1 MGTGNVIASRSPI
14 FKRGDYVSGFL
25 GWQEFSIVNASDIE
39 KLNSY
44 QNPQLSLGIFGVA
57 GLTAYFSIVEVAK
70 AKAGDTMVI
79 STAAG
84 SVGSIACQIGKLLG
98 CKVYGICGSDLKG
111 AYLMNDLKLDGWLN
125 YKSEKNLQS
134 ALRTLC
140 PKGID
145 VYIDHVGGKVL
156 DAVLANIKKH
166 ARIVLSG
173 AISSYNQKQA
183 PPIYN
188 YS

>member
-1 MGTGNVIASRSPI
+1 MGVGIVVASRSPL

-25 GWQEFSIVNASDIE
+25 GWQEYANVNASEIN
-39 KLNSY
+39 KLPSY
-44 QNPQLSLGIFGVA
+44 ENPQFYLGIFGLT
-57 GLTAYFSIVEVAK
+57 GLTAYFSLFEVAK
-70 AKAGDTMVI
+70 AKPSDVI
-79 STAAG
+79 VVSSAAG
-84 SVGSIACQIGKLLG
+84 SVGSIACQLGKMIG
-98 CKVYGICGSDLKG
+98 CKVIGICGSDIKG
-111 AYLMNDLKLDGWLN
+111 AYLMNDLKIDGWIN
-125 YKSEKNLQS
+125 YKTEKNLQS
-134 ALRTLC
+134 ALRKMC